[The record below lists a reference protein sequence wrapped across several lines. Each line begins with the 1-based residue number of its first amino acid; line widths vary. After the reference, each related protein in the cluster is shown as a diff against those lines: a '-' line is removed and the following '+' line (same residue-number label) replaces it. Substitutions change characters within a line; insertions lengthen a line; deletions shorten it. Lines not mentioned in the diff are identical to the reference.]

1 MTAVFKANS
10 KGFKE
15 LAVSPDVAA
24 AVLLVAEKA
33 KTEAIALSEGF
44 RRSGEYIDSFEVRS
58 ETVILKTHFGAHP
71 VAAGI
76 LENKA
81 PYAAAVE
88 WGNKDDH
95 RPHRVLG
102 RVLTTLGRDD

>member
-24 AVLLVAEKA
+24 AVLAVAEKA
-33 KTEAIALSEGF
+33 KTDAIALSQDF
-44 RRSGEYIDSFEVRS
+44 RKTGDYIDSFD
-58 ETVILKTHFGAHP
+58 VIPVELMLKTSFGTHP
-71 VAAGI
+71 VAGAI
-76 LENKA
+76 LENYSGHA
-81 PYAAAVE
+81 VPVE
-88 WGNKDDH
+88 WGNKNDH
-95 RPHRVLG
+95 KPHRVLG